1 MIISDLVR
9 MVVVLGLF
17 FTTTLFQLFLINFI
31 AEIFS
36 LIRQPSREA
45 IVPELVENNYLVKA
59 NSLFV
64 VGTYASLPLASLLF
78 GFFSDAKF
86 IELIVSYGNGWSG
99 SRGEDC
105 RSVKGRCRKGF

>member
-45 IVPELVENNYLVKA
+45 IVPELVENI
-59 NSLFV
+59 
-64 VGTYASLPLASLLF
+64 T
-78 GFFSDAKF
+78 
-86 IELIVSYGNGWSG
+86 
-99 SRGEDC
+99 
-105 RSVKGRCRKGF
+105 